1 MWIAGVMQG
10 LMWRAVNTDGTLT
23 YTFVDSVKATY
34 PFYVIRVMGGVLYL
48 TGMLIMAWNVWV
60 TAISGRSVAV
70 TIPAVKPAHA

>member
-1 MWIAGVMQG
+1 M
-10 LMWRAVNTDGTLT
+10 
-23 YTFVDSVKATY
+23 
-34 PFYVIRVMGGVLYL
+34 IRVMGGVLYL